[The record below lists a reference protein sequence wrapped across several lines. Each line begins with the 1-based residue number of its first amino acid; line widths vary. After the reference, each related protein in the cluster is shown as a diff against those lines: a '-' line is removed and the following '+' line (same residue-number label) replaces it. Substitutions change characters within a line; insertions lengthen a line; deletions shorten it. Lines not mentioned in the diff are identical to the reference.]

1 MKYIIVEN
9 KEQKEEE
16 LNYEIA
22 DFLWNNGNEIYIRD
36 SNAIDFQNIVK
47 NCNCI
52 ILLAYNHCSSELLT
66 ERDPNR
72 FKKYFELENSRNKKT
87 VLIFSHNGVYS
98 NAIPFPHK
106 IFHFENLE
114 KKEIKRFFIWARTF
128 NLFTKYR

>member
-9 KEQKEEE
+9 KDQKEEE

-36 SNAIDFQNIVK
+36 SSAVDFQNIVK

-52 ILLAYNHCSSELLT
+52 ILLAYNLCSSELLT

-72 FKKYFELENSRNKKT
+72 FKKYFDLEYFRNKKT
-87 VLIFSHNGVYS
+87 VLIFSNNGVYS